1 MTSALCTSTFLLN
14 WSASL
19 PQIGVD
25 AVIVSSVATT
35 TQVYPDWL
43 PCRSVTIRG
52 RALETTVLESIATNM
67 ASRRPLSAS
76 RISRCVI
83 GWVDS
88 VMVVFCNY
96 LVVSCNLC
104 ERSHHPAERSLCPR
118 ERSPCPRERSPCPR
132 ERSVR
137 NQYGVPKRPF
147 AGTKRPFGGT
157 KRPFGATKRPFVGE
171 RSDPQALS
179 R

>member
-1 MTSALCTSTFLLN
+1 MTRALWTSTFLLN

-88 VMVVFCNY
+88 VIVVSCNY
-96 LVVSCNLC
+96 LVVRRNFC
-104 ERSHHPAERSLCPR
+104 ERRHHLANGRLQRSNGHLKSR
-118 ERSPCPRERSPCPR
+118 HVVAG
-132 ERSVR
+132 VR
-137 NQYGVPKRPF
+137 KRPF
-147 AGTKRPFGGT
+147 DRC
-157 KRPFGATKRPFVGE
+157 E
-171 RSDPQALS
+171 
-179 R
+179 